1 LFGVFPIHWELT
13 FPRSFALPTNPVR
26 QRRRLRP
33 PRNCRNIAIFAS
45 NAVLCFLFT
54 MEKDIHNRKQRLE
67 AKRRNAIDSAIATI
81 EAVAERRIDAYEGWQ
96 KVCGIFQNNAGLGLP
111 ELKQFVE
118 IEGVHPNS
126 TLSVTNELRD
136 TIWRNAVKFLAAR

>member
-1 LFGVFPIHWELT
+1 MGK
-13 FPRSFALPTNPVR
+13 N
-26 QRRRLRP
+26 
-33 PRNCRNIAIFAS
+33 
-45 NAVLCFLFT
+45 
-54 MEKDIHNRKQRLE
+54 IHNRKQRVE
-67 AKRRNAIDSAIATI
+67 AKRRNVIDSAIATI

-96 KVCGIFQNNAGLGLP
+96 RVCGIFQNNAGLGLP

-136 TIWRNAVKFLAAR
+136 TIWRNAVQFLAAPIANEFRESCSLSGDGSSLALIATVVRPGRITIR